1 MQNKI
6 KFKVAVI
13 IGSVT
18 KESNTRK
25 AAMIAVDELQ
35 KHKEISVD
43 IIDPRELDLPF
54 PGISSSSKD
63 AEKIQEIVYE
73 ATGVILATP
82 EYHGSYSSVL
92 KLLIENLGYPSKLAG
107 KPIAILGV
115 ASGDIG
121 AIKSIEALRGVC
133 GHIGG
138 IVLPGNASIP
148 EAEKHF
154 NEKGECVSHKY
165 EKRIRS
171 VSKNLISFIEEN
183 IYPKIALEEIV
194 RGNKS

>member
-6 KFKVAVI
+6 KLRIAVI
-13 IGSVT
+13 IGSVA
-18 KESNTRK
+18 KNSNTRK
-25 AAMIAVDELQ
+25 AALVAVDELQ
-35 KHKEISVD
+35 KHEEISVD
-43 IIDPRELDLPF
+43 VIDPRELDIPF
-54 PGISSSSKD
+54 PGIKSSSKD
-63 AEKIQEIVYE
+63 AEKIQEIVE
-73 ATGVILATP
+73 GATGVILVTP

-121 AIKSIEALRGVC
+121 AIKSIEGLRGVC
-133 GHIGG
+133 AHIGG
-138 IVLPGNASIP
+138 IVLPGSASIP
-148 EAEKHF
+148 EVDKHF
-154 NEKGECVSHKY
+154 NEKGECVTPKY

-171 VSKNLISFIEEN
+171 VSRNLISFIEEN

-194 RGNKS
+194 RGNQN

>member
-1 MQNKI
+1 MHNKI
-6 KFKVAVI
+6 KFKIVVI

-18 KESNTRK
+18 RDSKTRQ
-25 AAMIAVDELQ
+25 AAMIAVSELQ

-54 PGISSSSKD
+54 PGIKSSSKD
-63 AEKIQEIVYE
+63 VDKIQRIVDG

-82 EYHGSYSSVL
+82 EYHGSYSSVI
-92 KLLIENLGYPSKLAG
+92 KLLIENFGYPSKLAG

-121 AIKSIEALRGVC
+121 AIKSIEGLRGVC
-133 GHIGG
+133 AHIGG
-138 IVLPGNASIP
+138 IVLPGSASIP
-148 EAEKHF
+148 EVDKHF
-154 NEKGECVSHKY
+154 NQLGECVTPKY

-194 RGNKS
+194 RENKS

>member
-6 KFKVAVI
+6 KFRIAVI
-13 IGSVT
+13 IGSVS
-18 KESNTRK
+18 EDSNTRK
-25 AAMIAVDELQ
+25 AVQVAIDEL
-35 KHKEISVD
+35 HKREEISVD

-54 PGISSSSKD
+54 PGIKSSSKD
-63 AEKIQEIVYE
+63 AEKIQEIVDE
-73 ATGVILATP
+73 AMGVILATP

-121 AIKSIEALRGVC
+121 AIKSIEGLRGIC
-133 GHIGG
+133 AHIGG
-138 IVLPGNASIP
+138 IVLPGSASIP
-148 EAEKHF
+148 EVDKHF
-154 NEKGECVSHKY
+154 NEKGECVTPKY

-183 IYPKIALEEIV
+183 IYPKIALEVIV